1 MLSLNQTIQATRT
14 SKPTK
19 RVSTNSNDL
28 FVHLDTKTVASPLT
42 SPSLSLTVSPS
53 SRILSNNF
61 RLNMSPQQSPLQKT
75 TKQYDSFSQQSL
87 PSPPPPP
94 QLQQQTPNLLLTPSM
109 QHHQMQQSNLLLK
122 TTTNLNTFGRSNTLD
137 RKIKQP
143 QLLSNIN
150 KPQTKLVND
159 DQQFNSN
166 SLERNYN
173 QRQYLVN
180 NQTVNCTN
188 YSQSPHR
195 NSLSISLRSPTSSSR
210 LMTHHQQQ
218 QQSKMI
224 NETINENGS
233 YLMSSSASSND
244 IISINSN
251 QSSVQQQQQLKIE
264 LDNAR
269 NRILTLTNQL
279 NTNVSVYY
287 V

>member
-1 MLSLNQTIQATRT
+1 
-14 SKPTK
+14 
-19 RVSTNSNDL
+19 
-28 FVHLDTKTVASPLT
+28 
-42 SPSLSLTVSPS
+42 
-53 SRILSNNF
+53 
-61 RLNMSPQQSPLQKT
+61 MSPQQSPLQKT

-94 QLQQQTPNLLLTPSM
+94 QLQQQPPNLLLTPSM

-173 QRQYLVN
+173 QRQYFVN

-188 YSQSPHR
+188 YSQSPYR

-218 QQSKMI
+218 QSKMI

-233 YLMSSSASSND
+233 YLISSSASSND

-251 QSSVQQQQQLKIE
+251 QSSVQQQQLKIE

>member
-1 MLSLNQTIQATRT
+1 M
-14 SKPTK
+14 
-19 RVSTNSNDL
+19 
-28 FVHLDTKTVASPLT
+28 
-42 SPSLSLTVSPS
+42 
-53 SRILSNNF
+53 
-61 RLNMSPQQSPLQKT
+61 
-75 TKQYDSFSQQSL
+75 
-87 PSPPPPP
+87 
-94 QLQQQTPNLLLTPSM
+94 
-109 QHHQMQQSNLLLK
+109 
-122 TTTNLNTFGRSNTLD
+122 
-137 RKIKQP
+137 
-143 QLLSNIN
+143 SNIN

-210 LMTHHQQQ
+210 LMTHHHHQQ

-251 QSSVQQQQQLKIE
+251 QSSVQQQQQQLKIE